1 MMTNIITYTLSNH
14 FLSQDGTVF
23 RKRFPL
29 TLLTIS
35 ILLTGCTVTP
45 GAYMSTSGKNVVDT
59 GDRDITKLVDIYPI
73 SPKLLDDM
81 YTAPTIAKP
90 NAQLEKQL
98 THYEYRV
105 GAGDVLTITVWD
117 HPELTIPAGSYRSA
131 QDSGNWVHSDGTIYY
146 PYIGKVKVIGKT
158 VTEIRTLISNR
169 LATYIESPQV
179 DVSIAAFRS
188 QKMYVSGEVAKPGT
202 LPITNVPLTILEAF
216 NNAGGLTE
224 KADWDN
230 VVLTRNGKEIKVS
243 LQALVQ
249 YGDLTQNYL
258 MMPGDVLYV
267 PRNDGQKVFV
277 MGEVGQPTT
286 LTIDRAGMS
295 ITEALSKASGIDQTT
310 ANATG
315 VFVIRPIKNQPA
327 EDKELEALLPKKMA
341 AVYQLDLSDAT
352 SLVMGTEFKLQPY
365 DLVYVTAAPVVRWN
379 RLITQ
384 LLPTIATYNQLTEGT
399 KRIHDW

>member
-1 MMTNIITYTLSNH
+1 MKRLSVAV
-14 FLSQDGTVF
+14 LM
-23 RKRFPL
+23 L
-29 TLLTIS
+29 TA
-35 ILLTGCTVTP
+35 LTGCTVTP
-45 GAYMSTSGKNVVDT
+45 GAYISTSGKNVVDT

-243 LQALVQ
+243 LQDLVQ

-258 MMPGDVLYV
+258 MLPGDVLYV
-267 PRNDGQKVFV
+267 PRNDSQKVFV
-277 MGEVGQPTT
+277 MGEVGQPDT

-295 ITEALSKASGIDQTT
+295 ITEALSKARGIDQST

-315 VFVIRPIKNQPA
+315 VFVIRPIKNQPT

>member
-1 MMTNIITYTLSNH
+1 MKRLSVAV
-14 FLSQDGTVF
+14 LM
-23 RKRFPL
+23 L
-29 TLLTIS
+29 TA
-35 ILLTGCTVTP
+35 LTGCTIAP

-59 GDRDITKLVDIYPI
+59 GDKDITKLVDIYPI

-81 YTAPTIAKP
+81 YVAPTIAKP
-90 NAQLEKQL
+90 NALLEKQL
-98 THYEYRV
+98 ANYDYRI
-105 GAGDVLTITVWD
+105 GIGDVLTVTVWD

-146 PYIGKVKVIGKT
+146 PYIGKVKVAGKT

-243 LQALVQ
+243 LQSLVQ

-258 MMPGDVLYV
+258 MQPSDVLYV

-315 VFVIRPIKNQPA
+315 VFVIRPIRNQKA

-341 AVYQLDLSDAT
+341 AVYQLDLADAT

-384 LLPTIATYNQLTEGT
+384 LLPTIAAYNQLSEGT

>member
-1 MMTNIITYTLSNH
+1 MKRLSV
-14 FLSQDGTVF
+14 TV
-23 RKRFPL
+23 L
-29 TLLTIS
+29 MLAA
-35 ILLTGCTVTP
+35 LTGCTITP

-81 YTAPTIAKP
+81 YTAPIIAKP
-90 NAQLEKQL
+90 NSQLEKQL

-230 VVLTRNGKEIKVS
+230 VVLTRNGKETRIS
-243 LQALVQ
+243 LQSLVQ
-249 YGDLTQNYL
+249 YGDLTQNHL
-258 MMPGDVLYV
+258 MLSGDVLYV
-267 PRNDGQKVFV
+267 PRNDNQKVFV

-295 ITEALSKASGIDQTT
+295 ITEALSKANGIKQET
-310 ANATG
+310 AQATG

>member
-1 MMTNIITYTLSNH
+1 MKLKHLSVAV
-14 FLSQDGTVF
+14 LM
-23 RKRFPL
+23 L
-29 TLLTIS
+29 TA
-35 ILLTGCTVTP
+35 LTGCTVTP
-45 GAYMSTSGKNVVDT
+45 GAYISTSGKNVVDT

-243 LQALVQ
+243 LQDLVQ

-258 MMPGDVLYV
+258 MLPGDVLYV
-267 PRNDGQKVFV
+267 PRNDSQKVFV

-295 ITEALSKASGIDQTT
+295 ITEALSKASGIDQNT

-384 LLPTIATYNQLTEGT
+384 LLPTIASYNQLTEGT

>member
-1 MMTNIITYTLSNH
+1 MIFR
-14 FLSQDGTVF
+14 FLV
-23 RKRFPL
+23 L
-29 TLLTIS
+29 TASLI
-35 ILLTGCTVTP
+35 LTGCTITP

-81 YTAPTIAKP
+81 YTAPIIAKP
-90 NAQLEKQL
+90 NSQLEKQL
-98 THYEYRV
+98 TNYEYRV

-230 VVLTRNGKEIKVS
+230 VVLTRNGKETRIS
-243 LQALVQ
+243 LQSLVQ
-249 YGDLTQNYL
+249 YGDLTQNHL
-258 MMPGDVLYV
+258 MLSGDVLYV
-267 PRNDGQKVFV
+267 PRNDSQKVFV

-295 ITEALSKASGIDQTT
+295 ITEALSKASGIDQNT

-384 LLPTIATYNQLTEGT
+384 LLPTIASYNQLTEGT

>member
-1 MMTNIITYTLSNH
+1 MKRLSVAV
-14 FLSQDGTVF
+14 LM
-23 RKRFPL
+23 L
-29 TLLTIS
+29 TA
-35 ILLTGCTVTP
+35 LTGCTVTP
-45 GAYMSTSGKNVVDT
+45 GAYVSTSGKNVVDT

-243 LQALVQ
+243 LQDLVQ

-258 MMPGDVLYV
+258 MLPGDVLYV
-267 PRNDGQKVFV
+267 PRNDSQKVFV

-295 ITEALSKASGIDQTT
+295 ITEALSKASGIDQNT

>member
-1 MMTNIITYTLSNH
+1 M
-14 FLSQDGTVF
+14 F
-23 RKRFPL
+23 RKRLPL

-98 THYEYRV
+98 TNYEYRV

-131 QDSGNWVHSDGTIYY
+131 QDSGNWVHADGTIYY

-243 LQALVQ
+243 LQDLVQ

-258 MMPGDVLYV
+258 MLPGDVLYV
-267 PRNDGQKVFV
+267 PRNDSQKVFV

-295 ITEALSKASGIDQTT
+295 ITEALSKASGINQTT

-384 LLPTIATYNQLTEGT
+384 LLPTIASYNQLTEGT

>member
-1 MMTNIITYTLSNH
+1 M
-14 FLSQDGTVF
+14 
-23 RKRFPL
+23 
-29 TLLTIS
+29 
-35 ILLTGCTVTP
+35 
-45 GAYMSTSGKNVVDT
+45 
-59 GDRDITKLVDIYPI
+59 
-73 SPKLLDDM
+73 
-81 YTAPTIAKP
+81 APVIAKP
-90 NAQLEKQL
+90 NPTLEKQL
-98 THYEYRV
+98 STYEYRV
-105 GAGDVLTITVWD
+105 GVGDVLTITVWD

-131 QDSGNWVHSDGTIYY
+131 ADSGNWVHSNGTIYY
-146 PYIGKVKVIGKT
+146 PYIGNVKVVGKT
-158 VTEIRTLISNR
+158 LSEIRNLVSSK

-202 LPITNVPLTILEAF
+202 LPITNIPLTVLEAF

-230 VVLTRNGKEIKVS
+230 VVLTRNGKEIRLS
-243 LQALVQ
+243 LQSLVQ
-249 YGDLTQNYL
+249 YGDMTQNYL
-258 MMPGDVLYV
+258 MLPGDTLYV

-277 MGEVGQPTT
+277 MGEVGQPNT

-295 ITEALSKASGIDQTT
+295 ITEALSKAGGTDQTT

-315 VFVIRPIKNQPA
+315 VFVIRPIKNQISG
-327 EDKELEALLPKKMA
+327 DKELDALLPKKMA

-352 SLVMGTEFKLQPY
+352 AMVMGTESKLQPY

>member
-1 MMTNIITYTLSNH
+1 MKRLSV
-14 FLSQDGTVF
+14 TVLM
-23 RKRFPL
+23 L
-29 TLLTIS
+29 TA
-35 ILLTGCTVTP
+35 LTGCTITP

-81 YTAPTIAKP
+81 YTAPIIAKP
-90 NAQLEKQL
+90 NSQLEKQL

-158 VTEIRTLISNR
+158 VTEIRTLISSR

-230 VVLTRNGKEIKVS
+230 VVLTRNGKETRIS
-243 LQALVQ
+243 LQSLVQ
-249 YGDLTQNYL
+249 YGDLTQNHL
-258 MMPGDVLYV
+258 MLSGDVLYV
-267 PRNDGQKVFV
+267 PRNDNQKVFV

-295 ITEALSKASGIDQTT
+295 ITEALSKANGIKQET
-310 ANATG
+310 AQATG

-341 AVYQLDLSDAT
+341 SVYQLDLSDAT

>member
-1 MMTNIITYTLSNH
+1 MKRLSV
-14 FLSQDGTVF
+14 TVLM
-23 RKRFPL
+23 L
-29 TLLTIS
+29 TA
-35 ILLTGCTVTP
+35 LTGCTITP

-81 YTAPTIAKP
+81 YTAPIIAKP
-90 NAQLEKQL
+90 NSQLEKQL
-98 THYEYRV
+98 TNYEYRV

-230 VVLTRNGKEIKVS
+230 VVLTRNGKETRIS
-243 LQALVQ
+243 LQSLVQ
-249 YGDLTQNYL
+249 YGDLTQNHL
-258 MMPGDVLYV
+258 MLSGDVLYV
-267 PRNDGQKVFV
+267 PRNDNQKVFV

-295 ITEALSKASGIDQTT
+295 ITEALSKANGIKQET
-310 ANATG
+310 AQATG
-315 VFVIRPIKNQPA
+315 VFVIRPIKSQPA

>member
-1 MMTNIITYTLSNH
+1 MKRLSVAV
-14 FLSQDGTVF
+14 LM
-23 RKRFPL
+23 L
-29 TLLTIS
+29 TA
-35 ILLTGCTVTP
+35 LTGCTIAP

-59 GDRDITKLVDIYPI
+59 GDKDITKLVDIYPI

-81 YTAPTIAKP
+81 YVAPIIAKP
-90 NAQLEKQL
+90 NALLEKQL
-98 THYEYRV
+98 ANYDYRI
-105 GAGDVLTITVWD
+105 GIGDVLTVTVWD

-146 PYIGKVKVIGKT
+146 PYIGKVKVAGKT

-243 LQALVQ
+243 LQSLVQ

-258 MMPGDVLYV
+258 MQPSDVLYV

-295 ITEALSKASGIDQTT
+295 ITEALSKASGINQTT

-315 VFVIRPIKNQPA
+315 VFVIRPIRNQKA

-384 LLPTIATYNQLTEGT
+384 LLPTIAAYNQLSEGT

>member
-1 MMTNIITYTLSNH
+1 MITKYFSSALVATA
-14 FLSQDGTVF
+14 FLV
-23 RKRFPL
+23 
-29 TLLTIS
+29 
-35 ILLTGCTVTP
+35 TGCTVTP

-81 YTAPTIAKP
+81 YTAPIIAKP
-90 NAQLEKQL
+90 NSQLEKQL

-230 VVLTRNGKEIKVS
+230 VVLTRNGKETRIS
-243 LQALVQ
+243 LQSLVQ
-249 YGDLTQNYL
+249 YGDLTQNHL
-258 MMPGDVLYV
+258 MLSGDVLYV
-267 PRNDGQKVFV
+267 PRNDSQKVFV

-295 ITEALSKASGIDQTT
+295 ITEALSKANGIKQET
-310 ANATG
+310 AQATG
-315 VFVIRPIKNQPA
+315 VFVIRPIKSQPA

>member
-1 MMTNIITYTLSNH
+1 MKKYFML
-14 FLSQDGTVF
+14 FF
-23 RKRFPL
+23 
-29 TLLTIS
+29 TIS
-35 ILLTGCTVTP
+35 VLTGCAIAP
-45 GAYMSTSGKNVVDT
+45 GTYMSTSGKNVVDT
-59 GDRDITKLVDIYPI
+59 GDKDITKLVDIYPI

-81 YTAPTIAKP
+81 YVAPTIAKP
-90 NAQLEKQL
+90 NVLLEKQL
-98 THYEYRV
+98 ANYDYRI
-105 GAGDVLTITVWD
+105 GIGDVLTVTVWD

-146 PYIGKVKVIGKT
+146 PYIGKVKVAGKT

-243 LQALVQ
+243 LQSLVQ

-258 MMPGDVLYV
+258 MQPSDVLYV

-315 VFVIRPIKNQPA
+315 VFVIRPIRNQKV

>member
-1 MMTNIITYTLSNH
+1 ML
-14 FLSQDGTVF
+14 
-23 RKRFPL
+23 RKRLPL

-45 GAYMSTSGKNVVDT
+45 GAYVSTSGKNVVDT

-243 LQALVQ
+243 LQDLVQ

-258 MMPGDVLYV
+258 MLPGDVLYV
-267 PRNDGQKVFV
+267 PRNDSQKVFV

-295 ITEALSKASGIDQTT
+295 ITEALSKASGLNQTT

-384 LLPTIATYNQLTEGT
+384 LLPTIASYNQLTEGT

>member
-1 MMTNIITYTLSNH
+1 M
-14 FLSQDGTVF
+14 F
-23 RKRFPL
+23 RKRLPL
-29 TLLTIS
+29 TLLTMS
-35 ILLTGCTVTP
+35 ILLTGCTVAP
-45 GAYMSTSGKNVVDT
+45 GAYVSTSGKNVVDT

-90 NAQLEKQL
+90 NTQLEKQL
-98 THYEYRV
+98 TNYEYRV

-188 QKMYVSGEVAKPGT
+188 QKMYVSGEVSKPGT

-243 LQALVQ
+243 LQDLVQ

-258 MMPGDVLYV
+258 MLPGDVLYV
-267 PRNDGQKVFV
+267 PRNDSQKVFV

-295 ITEALSKASGIDQTT
+295 ITEALSKASGINQNT

-315 VFVIRPIKNQPA
+315 VFVIRPIKNQSV

-384 LLPTIATYNQLTEGT
+384 LLPTIASYNQLTEGV
-399 KRIHDW
+399 KRVHDW

>member
-1 MMTNIITYTLSNH
+1 MKRLSVAV
-14 FLSQDGTVF
+14 LM
-23 RKRFPL
+23 L
-29 TLLTIS
+29 TA
-35 ILLTGCTVTP
+35 LTGCTVTP
-45 GAYMSTSGKNVVDT
+45 GAYISTSGKNVVDT
-59 GDRDITKLVDIYPI
+59 SDRDITKLVDIYPI

-243 LQALVQ
+243 LQDLVQ

-258 MMPGDVLYV
+258 MLPGDVLYV
-267 PRNDGQKVFV
+267 PRNDSQKVFV

-384 LLPTIATYNQLTEGT
+384 LLPTIASYNQLTEGT

>member
-1 MMTNIITYTLSNH
+1 MKRLSVAV
-14 FLSQDGTVF
+14 LM
-23 RKRFPL
+23 L
-29 TLLTIS
+29 TA
-35 ILLTGCTVTP
+35 LTGCTITP
-45 GAYMSTSGKNVVDT
+45 GAYISTSGKNVVDT

-243 LQALVQ
+243 LQDLVQ

-258 MMPGDVLYV
+258 MLPGDVLYV
-267 PRNDGQKVFV
+267 PRNDSQKVFV

>member
-1 MMTNIITYTLSNH
+1 MKRLSVAV
-14 FLSQDGTVF
+14 LM
-23 RKRFPL
+23 L
-29 TLLTIS
+29 TA
-35 ILLTGCTVTP
+35 LTGCTITP
-45 GAYMSTSGKNVVDT
+45 GAYISTSGKNVVDT

-243 LQALVQ
+243 LQDLVQ

-258 MMPGDVLYV
+258 MLPGDVLYV
-267 PRNDGQKVFV
+267 PRNDSQKVFV

-295 ITEALSKASGIDQTT
+295 ITEALSKASGIDQNT

>member
-1 MMTNIITYTLSNH
+1 MLT
-14 FLSQDGTVF
+14 
-23 RKRFPL
+23 KRLPL
-29 TLLTIS
+29 TLLAVS
-35 ILLTGCTVTP
+35 ILLTGCTIAP

-59 GDRDITKLVDIYPI
+59 GDKDITKLVDIYPI

-81 YTAPTIAKP
+81 YVAPTIAKP
-90 NAQLEKQL
+90 NALLEKQL
-98 THYEYRV
+98 ANYDYRI
-105 GAGDVLTITVWD
+105 GIGDVLTVTVWD

-146 PYIGKVKVIGKT
+146 PYIGKVKVAGKT

-243 LQALVQ
+243 LQSLVQ

-258 MMPGDVLYV
+258 MQPSDVLYV

-315 VFVIRPIKNQPA
+315 VFVIRPIRNQKA

-341 AVYQLDLSDAT
+341 AVYQLDLADAT

-384 LLPTIATYNQLTEGT
+384 LLPTIAAYNQLSEGT

>member
-1 MMTNIITYTLSNH
+1 MKRLSVAV
-14 FLSQDGTVF
+14 LM
-23 RKRFPL
+23 L
-29 TLLTIS
+29 TA
-35 ILLTGCTVTP
+35 LTGCTITP
-45 GAYMSTSGKNVVDT
+45 GAYMSTSDKNVVDT

-98 THYEYRV
+98 TNYEYRV

-131 QDSGNWVHSDGTIYY
+131 QDSGNWVHADGTIYY

-243 LQALVQ
+243 LQDLVQ

-258 MMPGDVLYV
+258 MLPGDVLYV
-267 PRNDGQKVFV
+267 PRNDSQKVFV

-295 ITEALSKASGIDQTT
+295 ITEALSKASGIDQNT

-384 LLPTIATYNQLTEGT
+384 LLPTIASYNQLTEGDR
-399 KRIHDW
+399 KSVV

>member
-1 MMTNIITYTLSNH
+1 MKRLSVAV
-14 FLSQDGTVF
+14 LM
-23 RKRFPL
+23 L
-29 TLLTIS
+29 TA
-35 ILLTGCTVTP
+35 LTGCTVTP

-90 NAQLEKQL
+90 NTLLEKQL
-98 THYEYRV
+98 TNYEYRV

-243 LQALVQ
+243 LQDLVQ

-258 MMPGDVLYV
+258 MLPGDVLYV

-295 ITEALSKASGIDQTT
+295 ITEALSKASGIDQNT

-327 EDKELEALLPKKMA
+327 EDKELDALLPKKMA

-384 LLPTIATYNQLTEGT
+384 LLPTIASYNQLTEGT

>member
-1 MMTNIITYTLSNH
+1 MKRLSVAV
-14 FLSQDGTVF
+14 LM
-23 RKRFPL
+23 L
-29 TLLTIS
+29 TA
-35 ILLTGCTVTP
+35 LTGCTITP

-81 YTAPTIAKP
+81 YTAPIIAKP
-90 NAQLEKQL
+90 NSQLEKQL

-230 VVLTRNGKEIKVS
+230 VVLTRNGKETKIS
-243 LQALVQ
+243 LQSLVQ
-249 YGDLTQNYL
+249 YGDLTQNHL
-258 MMPGDVLYV
+258 MLSGDVLYV
-267 PRNDGQKVFV
+267 PRNDSQKVFV

-295 ITEALSKASGIDQTT
+295 ITEALSKASGIDQNT

-384 LLPTIATYNQLTEGT
+384 LLPTIASYNQLTEGT

>member
-1 MMTNIITYTLSNH
+1 MKRLSVAV
-14 FLSQDGTVF
+14 LM
-23 RKRFPL
+23 L
-29 TLLTIS
+29 TA
-35 ILLTGCTVTP
+35 LTGCTVTP
-45 GAYMSTSGKNVVDT
+45 GAYVSTSGKNVVDT

-81 YTAPTIAKP
+81 YIAPTIAKP

-243 LQALVQ
+243 LQDLVQ

-258 MMPGDVLYV
+258 MLPGDVLYV
-267 PRNDGQKVFV
+267 PRNDSQKVFV

-295 ITEALSKASGIDQTT
+295 ITEALSKASGLNQTT

-327 EDKELEALLPKKMA
+327 EDKELDALLPKKMA

-384 LLPTIATYNQLTEGT
+384 LLPTIASYNQLTEGT

>member
-1 MMTNIITYTLSNH
+1 M
-14 FLSQDGTVF
+14 F
-23 RKRFPL
+23 RKPFPL
-29 TLLTIS
+29 TLLAIS

-59 GDRDITKLVDIYPI
+59 GDRDISKLVDIYPI

-243 LQALVQ
+243 LQDLVQ

-258 MMPGDVLYV
+258 MLPGDVLYV
-267 PRNDGQKVFV
+267 PRNDSQKVFV

-384 LLPTIATYNQLTEGT
+384 LLPTIASYNQLTEGT

>member
-1 MMTNIITYTLSNH
+1 M
-14 FLSQDGTVF
+14 F
-23 RKRFPL
+23 RKPFPL

-90 NAQLEKQL
+90 NSQLEKQL
-98 THYEYRV
+98 TNYEYRV

-243 LQALVQ
+243 LQDLVQ

-258 MMPGDVLYV
+258 MLPGDVLYV
-267 PRNDGQKVFV
+267 PRNDSQKVFV

-341 AVYQLDLSDAT
+341 EVYQLDLSDAT

>member
-1 MMTNIITYTLSNH
+1 M
-14 FLSQDGTVF
+14 F

-29 TLLTIS
+29 TLITIS
-35 ILLTGCTVTP
+35 IFLTGCTVTP
-45 GAYMSTSGKNVVDT
+45 GAYMSTSGKNIVDT

-230 VVLTRNGKEIKVS
+230 VVLTRNGKETRIS
-243 LQALVQ
+243 LQSLVQ
-249 YGDLTQNYL
+249 YGDLTQNHL
-258 MMPGDVLYV
+258 MLSGDVLYV
-267 PRNDGQKVFV
+267 PRNDSQKVFV

-295 ITEALSKASGIDQTT
+295 ITEALSKANGIKQET
-310 ANATG
+310 AQATG

>member
-1 MMTNIITYTLSNH
+1 MKCFSITILM
-14 FLSQDGTVF
+14 
-23 RKRFPL
+23 
-29 TLLTIS
+29 LTI
-35 ILLTGCTVTP
+35 LTGCTVTP
-45 GAYMSTSGKNVVDT
+45 GAYISTSGKNVVDT

-243 LQALVQ
+243 LQDLVQ

-258 MMPGDVLYV
+258 MLPGDVLYV
-267 PRNDGQKVFV
+267 PRNDSQKVFV

-295 ITEALSKASGIDQTT
+295 ITEALSKASGIDQNT

-384 LLPTIATYNQLTEGT
+384 LLPTIASYNQLTEGT

>member
-1 MMTNIITYTLSNH
+1 M
-14 FLSQDGTVF
+14 F
-23 RKRFPL
+23 RKRLPL

-45 GAYMSTSGKNVVDT
+45 GAYMSTAGKNVVDT

-243 LQALVQ
+243 LQDLVQ

-258 MMPGDVLYV
+258 MLPGDVLYV
-267 PRNDGQKVFV
+267 PRNDSQKVFV

-315 VFVIRPIKNQPA
+315 VFVIRPIKNQLA

-384 LLPTIATYNQLTEGT
+384 LLPTIASYNQLTEGT

>member
-1 MMTNIITYTLSNH
+1 MRHLSVAV
-14 FLSQDGTVF
+14 LM
-23 RKRFPL
+23 L
-29 TLLTIS
+29 TA
-35 ILLTGCTVTP
+35 LTGCTVTP

-59 GDRDITKLVDIYPI
+59 GDKDITHLVDIYPI

-81 YTAPTIAKP
+81 YTPPAIAKP
-90 NAQLEKQL
+90 NPQLEKQL
-98 THYEYRV
+98 ATYEYRV
-105 GAGDVLTITVWD
+105 GVGDVLTITVWD

-158 VTEIRTLISNR
+158 VTEIRQLIRHR
-169 LATYIESPQV
+169 LATYIEPPQV

-188 QKMYVSGEVAKPGT
+188 QKIYVSGEIAKPGT

-243 LQALVQ
+243 LQSLVQ

-258 MMPGDVLYV
+258 MQPNDVLYV

-295 ITEALSKASGIDQTT
+295 ITEALSKASGINQTT

-315 VFVIRPIKNQPA
+315 VFVIRPLKDQPA
-327 EDKELEALLPKKMA
+327 EDHNLNTLLPKKMA
-341 AVYQLDLSDAT
+341 AVYQLNLADAT

-365 DLVYVTAAPVVRWN
+365 DLIYVTAAPVVRWN

>member
-1 MMTNIITYTLSNH
+1 M
-14 FLSQDGTVF
+14 F
-23 RKRFPL
+23 RKPFPL

-35 ILLTGCTVTP
+35 ILLTGCTITP

-81 YTAPTIAKP
+81 YTAPIIAKP
-90 NAQLEKQL
+90 NSQLEKQL
-98 THYEYRV
+98 TNYEYRV

-230 VVLTRNGKEIKVS
+230 VVLTRNGKETRIS
-243 LQALVQ
+243 LQSLVQ
-249 YGDLTQNYL
+249 YGDLTQNHL
-258 MMPGDVLYV
+258 MLSGDVLYV
-267 PRNDGQKVFV
+267 PRNDSQKVFV

-295 ITEALSKASGIDQTT
+295 ITEALSKASGIDQNT

-384 LLPTIATYNQLTEGT
+384 LLPTIASYNQLTEGT

>member
-1 MMTNIITYTLSNH
+1 M
-14 FLSQDGTVF
+14 F
-23 RKRFPL
+23 RKPFPL

-59 GDRDITKLVDIYPI
+59 GDRDISKLVDIYPI

-243 LQALVQ
+243 LQDLVQ

-258 MMPGDVLYV
+258 MLPGDVLYV
-267 PRNDGQKVFV
+267 PRNDSQKVFV

-295 ITEALSKASGIDQTT
+295 ITEALSKASGIDQNT

-327 EDKELEALLPKKMA
+327 EDKELDALLPKKMA

-384 LLPTIATYNQLTEGT
+384 LLPTIASYNQLTEGT

>member
-1 MMTNIITYTLSNH
+1 MLSKH
-14 FLSQDGTVF
+14 LS
-23 RKRFPL
+23 L
-29 TLLTIS
+29 TLLTAS

-45 GAYMSTSGKNVVDT
+45 GAYVSTSGKNVVDT

-243 LQALVQ
+243 LQDLVQ

-258 MMPGDVLYV
+258 MLPGDVLYV
-267 PRNDGQKVFV
+267 PRNDSQKVFV

-384 LLPTIATYNQLTEGT
+384 LLPTIASYNQLTEGT

>member
-1 MMTNIITYTLSNH
+1 MIN
-14 FLSQDGTVF
+14 
-23 RKRFPL
+23 KRLPL
-29 TLLTIS
+29 TLLAVG

-45 GAYMSTSGKNVVDT
+45 GAYVSTSGKNVVDT

-98 THYEYRV
+98 TNYEYRV

-243 LQALVQ
+243 LQDLVQ

-258 MMPGDVLYV
+258 MLPGDVLYV
-267 PRNDGQKVFV
+267 PRNDSQKVFV

-295 ITEALSKASGIDQTT
+295 ITEALSKASGIDQNT

-384 LLPTIATYNQLTEGT
+384 LLPTIASYNQLTEGT

>member
-1 MMTNIITYTLSNH
+1 M
-14 FLSQDGTVF
+14 F
-23 RKRFPL
+23 RKPFPL
-29 TLLTIS
+29 TLLAIS

-45 GAYMSTSGKNVVDT
+45 GAYISTSGKNVVDT

-243 LQALVQ
+243 LQDLVQ

-258 MMPGDVLYV
+258 MLPGDVLYV
-267 PRNDGQKVFV
+267 PRNDSQKVFV

>member
-1 MMTNIITYTLSNH
+1 MKRLSV
-14 FLSQDGTVF
+14 TVLM
-23 RKRFPL
+23 L
-29 TLLTIS
+29 TA
-35 ILLTGCTVTP
+35 LTGCTIIP

-81 YTAPTIAKP
+81 YTAPVIAKP
-90 NAQLEKQL
+90 NSQLEKQL
-98 THYEYRV
+98 TNYEYRV

-230 VVLTRNGKEIKVS
+230 VVLTRNGKETRIS
-243 LQALVQ
+243 LQSLVQ
-249 YGDLTQNYL
+249 YGDLTQNHL
-258 MMPGDVLYV
+258 MLSGDVLYV
-267 PRNDGQKVFV
+267 PRNDSQKVFV

-295 ITEALSKASGIDQTT
+295 ITEALSKASGIDQNT

>member
-1 MMTNIITYTLSNH
+1 M
-14 FLSQDGTVF
+14 F
-23 RKRFPL
+23 RKPLPL

-35 ILLTGCTVTP
+35 ILLTGCTITP

-81 YTAPTIAKP
+81 YTAPIIAKP
-90 NAQLEKQL
+90 NSQLEKQL
-98 THYEYRV
+98 TNYEYRV

-158 VTEIRTLISNR
+158 VTEIRTLVSNR

-230 VVLTRNGKEIKVS
+230 VVLTRNGKETRIS
-243 LQALVQ
+243 LQSLVQ
-249 YGDLTQNYL
+249 YGDLTQNHL
-258 MMPGDVLYV
+258 MLSGDVLYV
-267 PRNDGQKVFV
+267 PRNDNQKVFV

-295 ITEALSKASGIDQTT
+295 ITEALSKANGIKQET
-310 ANATG
+310 AQATG